1 MNTNKDCNPSVHSP
15 AGRNFK
21 YAATE
26 RRNETKRVRY
36 AVLWTSLNTS
46 LRRWNCSWSWSWCLT
61 KKVRSA
67 QEAQDGKGSSRVL
80 KGLIERILGEFQ
92 QNVSDCFSLPCHL
105 ARAMRRETTRAK
117 KIAWVLPFIRSDK
130 LPIMSFI
137 GSWLCLPLERKW
149 VWTTRYSKQG
159 ISWYDI

>member
-1 MNTNKDCNPSVHSP
+1 
-15 AGRNFK
+15 
-21 YAATE
+21 
-26 RRNETKRVRY
+26 
-36 AVLWTSLNTS
+36 
-46 LRRWNCSWSWSWCLT
+46 
-61 KKVRSA
+61 
-67 QEAQDGKGSSRVL
+67 
-80 KGLIERILGEFQ
+80 
-92 QNVSDCFSLPCHL
+92 
-105 ARAMRRETTRAK
+105 MRRETTRAK